1 MAHAVRR
8 LCTLANPVVDA
19 RQIELQLLLAP
30 ARNRIEKAHVLQAR
44 AALALAAVGDDDVI
58 EGLVARPAPR
68 QTNGYHDRIALVR
81 RASRKGRPKK
91 SADST
96 QPADP
101 APVFLIHWKN
111 GLRPFFGHR
120 LRCRPQKAWLDAH
133 LFRSPHQPSTS

>member
-68 QTNGYHDRIALVR
+68 QTNGYHDRIALVPAGAPKR
-81 RASRKGRPKK
+81 PPKK
-91 SADST
+91 ERGFYAT
-96 QPADP
+96 RE
-101 APVFLIHWKN
+101 I
-111 GLRPFFGHR
+111 
-120 LRCRPQKAWLDAH
+120 
-133 LFRSPHQPSTS
+133 